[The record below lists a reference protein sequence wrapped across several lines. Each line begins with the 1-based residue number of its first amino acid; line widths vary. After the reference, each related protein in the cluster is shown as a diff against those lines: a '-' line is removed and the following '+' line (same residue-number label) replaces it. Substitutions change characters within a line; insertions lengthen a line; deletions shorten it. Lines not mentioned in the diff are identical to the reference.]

1 MAYKRLQNTLT
12 ESKLLLP
19 FAALVCAAAC
29 YLVGLV
35 ASQLYVQL
43 LCVTLA
49 TAMLIELNRSN
60 QLIRTESHSPAA
72 MYLFLV
78 GVSIFT
84 FPDLGACIMQLCM
97 VALYFMLFHCR
108 QHDESPGWVFYG
120 FFCLG
125 LASMVF
131 VQVLY
136 YVPVLWLLM
145 ATCLRALTARTFW
158 ASLLGLA
165 TPYWLSGPVLL
176 YFLGPEV
183 AVTHFTPLL
192 TFMPLG
198 DYSMLGEHEWAAV
211 AWTVVL
217 AVLGIIH
224 YGQEGYQDKTRT
236 RLLHEIFITIDLLT
250 IFFLFLQPQHYVLLL
265 SIIIVNTC
273 PLIAHFLTLTHSWLT
288 NILSVLILLITLLLI
303 TYNTWMPS
311 SSFLSAMATQ
321 VCSYLPL

>member
-19 FAALVCAAAC
+19 FAALVFAAAC
-29 YLVGLV
+29 QLAGLV
-35 ASQLYVQL
+35 ANSLYLQLF
-43 LCVTLA
+43 CVAIA

-60 QLIRTESHSPAA
+60 QLLRTESQSTAA
-72 MYLFLV
+72 MYLLLV
-78 GVSIFT
+78 GVSIFI

-136 YVPVLWLLM
+136 FVPVLWLLM

-158 ASLLGLA
+158 ASLIGLV
-165 TPYWLSGPVLL
+165 TPYWLSGPVII

-183 AVTHFTPLL
+183 ILPHFAPLA
-192 TFMPLG
+192 TFSPLG

-217 AVLGIIH
+217 AAVGIIH

-236 RLLHEIFITIDLLT
+236 RMLHEVFITIDLLT
-250 IFFLFLQPQHYVLLL
+250 ILFLFLQPQHYAMLLP
-265 SIIIVNTC
+265 IIIVNTC

-288 NILSVLILLITLLLI
+288 NILSAFIFLLTLLLI
-303 TYNTWMPS
+303 AYNAWMPS
-311 SSFLSAMATQ
+311 SSFLSTMATR